1 MCIYVVC
8 VLCCCAHATC
18 AGCKINPAI
27 YREAKFFLVLIIE
40 ELRYREAK
48 ISKSTPF
55 SLFQDSGRTDEL
67 ITAMQTNR
75 IYFKTKHRN
84 RLAIITRY
92 RISYSLSSSRS
103 SKPSMTSD
111 SSHTS
116 ASASN
121 STLSNNDESIAY
133 LYLSISFSVT
143 PTNPVPLEQD

>member
-48 ISKSTPF
+48 ISRSTPF
-55 SLFQDSGRTDEL
+55 FLLQDSGRTDEL
-67 ITAMQTNR
+67 ITAMRTNR

-92 RISYSLSSSRS
+92 RISYSLSSPRS
-103 SKPSMTSD
+103 STPSD

-121 STLSNNDESIAY
+121 STTPNNDESIAY
-133 LYLSISFSVT
+133 LYLSISFSVA